1 MTTIQVSNTG
11 KTSILH
17 HFGEAEDQRE
27 CAAKSIVAPPPRY
40 FYLQTDNSAMELFP
54 ENVAQTLFQ
63 DVESDPLGAV
73 VSQQVGSISNID
85 IK

>member
-27 CAAKSIVAPPPRY
+27 CAAKSFVAPPPRY

-54 ENVAQTLFQ
+54 EKVAQALFE

-73 VSQQVGSISNID
+73 VSQQVGLLYNIY
-85 IK
+85 IL